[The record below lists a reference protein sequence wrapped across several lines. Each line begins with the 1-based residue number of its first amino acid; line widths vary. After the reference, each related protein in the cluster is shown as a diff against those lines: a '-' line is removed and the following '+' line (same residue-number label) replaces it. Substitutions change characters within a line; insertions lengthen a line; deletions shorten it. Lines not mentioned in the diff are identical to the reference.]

1 MGEKSKNR
9 KNFSMTIKIKYFDIE
24 KYEADWVKFYK
35 DEQTIHSNR
44 LLSPNDRVIATYF
57 KDVEV
62 ETEKFIIYDR
72 LVNQPA
78 VFDYVVEIDNDY
90 LYHDHKLEIGEYRK
104 YRKLHSQS
112 TDGVPDV
119 YYSHLNG
126 LKTLNKYYKK
136 YKNPNLVNF
145 NSGIFCKIDRELKL
159 KNILE

>member
-1 MGEKSKNR
+1 
-9 KNFSMTIKIKYFDIE
+9 MTIKAKYFDIE

-44 LLSPNDRVIATYF
+44 LLSPNDRGIAPYF

-72 LVNQPA
+72 IVNQPA

-104 YRKLHSQS
+104 LVFHSQS

-126 LKTLNKYYKK
+126 LKILNKYYKK
-136 YKNPNLVNF
+136 YKNPNLVDF

>member
-1 MGEKSKNR
+1 
-9 KNFSMTIKIKYFDIE
+9 MTIKIKYFDIE